1 MNIGTV
7 EAVRADRFAENGGFD
22 YVALGHIHR
31 PQSLGSETVRYA
43 GSLLSYS
50 LDECRGGT
58 GASYRSPASATAPT
72 RCSAHSASTC
82 SSTARWSGRKSNPF
96 TRFPR

>member
-43 GSLLSYS
+43 GSLLSYAGS
-50 LDECRGGT
+50 QLLPLPARHLAAGVCAAAGLGCFALVKPLCQNGT
-58 GASYRSPASATAPT
+58 AVAKKA
-72 RCSAHSASTC
+72 
-82 SSTARWSGRKSNPF
+82 
-96 TRFPR
+96 